1 MVETWRVVIPHRDGG
16 KPISG
21 AAFHCFD
28 TGSMRRL
35 GLIFSIFSIH
45 TSINIVKRDKTV
57 AGEST

>member
-1 MVETWRVVIPHRDGG
+1 
-16 KPISG
+16 
-21 AAFHCFD
+21 
-28 TGSMRRL
+28 MRRL